1 MVLVWRLK
9 SEPEVVYKQMGF
21 FKVEIELGPILSQ
34 RTVSC
39 CNFAM
44 AEECS
49 SRNDCSQES
58 RQAEEKKPV
67 KVENAAG
74 TGSEFDG
81 TDDSEEKKN
90 IPSAQKS
97 RKRKYKCIWAIAC
110 LDNCNRTGWR
120 RNGKKSLEGADLR
133 EKYPLCIPVSVE
145 KDAGSD
151 IPDINRKILL
161 IPSDMRLGKFVQFL
175 RGNIRRPM
183 FVFFKNTT
191 QPPTG
196 VLMSAIDEENKDN
209 DGYLH
214 VIYSGNDHLSGLFG
228 ELKLSS

>member
-1 MVLVWRLK
+1 
-9 SEPEVVYKQMGF
+9 
-21 FKVEIELGPILSQ
+21 
-34 RTVSC
+34 
-39 CNFAM
+39 M

-49 SRNDCSQES
+49 SRNDCSQGIDQWS
-58 RQAEEKKPV
+58 FKQV
-67 KVENAAG
+67 QVENAAG

-81 TDDSEEKKN
+81 TDSDEKKN
-90 IPSAQKS
+90 IPLAKKS
-97 RKRKYKCIWAIAC
+97 RKRKYERIWAIAC
-110 LDNCNRTGWR
+110 LDNWYKGGWR

-151 IPDINRKILL
+151 IPDINMKKFL

>member
-1 MVLVWRLK
+1 MVMDYNTL
-9 SEPEVVYKQMGF
+9 
-21 FKVEIELGPILSQ
+21 
-34 RTVSC
+34 
-39 CNFAM
+39 
-44 AEECS
+44 
-49 SRNDCSQES
+49 ES
-58 RQAEEKKPV
+58 RQAEEKKPAGIDQWSFKQV

-81 TDDSEEKKN
+81 TDSDEKKN
-90 IPSAQKS
+90 VPLAKKS
-97 RKRKYKCIWAIAC
+97 RKRKYCIWAIAC
-110 LDNCNRTGWR
+110 LDNWNKRGWR

-151 IPDINRKILL
+151 IPDINMKKFL
-161 IPSDMRLGKFVQFL
+161 IPSDMLLRKFVRFL
-175 RGNIRRPM
+175 RGYSKKPM

-196 VLMSAIDEENKDN
+196 VLMSAIDEENKDS

-214 VIYSGNDHLSGLFG
+214 VIYSGNDHLSGLFE

>member
-1 MVLVWRLK
+1 
-9 SEPEVVYKQMGF
+9 
-21 FKVEIELGPILSQ
+21 
-34 RTVSC
+34 
-39 CNFAM
+39 M

-74 TGSEFDG
+74 SEFDG
-81 TDDSEEKKN
+81 TDSDEKKN
-90 IPSAQKS
+90 IPLAKKS
-97 RKRKYKCIWAIAC
+97 RKRKYVCKWPIAY
-110 LDNCNRTGWR
+110 LD
-120 RNGKKSLEGADLR
+120 NGKKRSWRRREKRSLEGADLR

-151 IPDINRKILL
+151 IPDINMKKCLV
-161 IPSDMRLGKFVQFL
+161 PSDMPLRKFVQFL
-175 RGNIRRPM
+175 RGNIKKPM

-196 VLMSAIDEENKDN
+196 VLMSAMDEENKDN

-214 VIYSGNDHLSGLFG
+214 VIYSGNDHLSRLFG